1 MALIQHFLCLISL
14 NEEKKF
20 NAIFIYNS
28 LMAIWFTDYSNLDL
42 NQGYV
47 GLDKHLQIE
56 FLEIGEDY
64 LLAKMPVNENTKQ
77 PMGLLHGGAS
87 CVLAESVA
95 SFAAFLCIDPKLKTV
110 VGLNLYASHLKSA
123 KSGYVFGKAKPKH
136 IGKSTSVWEIEIT
149 NEKDELITLVEFT
162 AMHKDIKK

>member
-1 MALIQHFLCLISL
+1 
-14 NEEKKF
+14 
-20 NAIFIYNS
+20 
-28 LMAIWFTDYSNLDL
+28 MAIWFTDYSDLDL

-47 GLDKHLQIE
+47 GLDKHLEIE
-56 FLEIGEDY
+56 FLELGENY
-64 LLAKMPVNENTKQ
+64 LRAKMPVNENTKQ

-123 KSGYVFGKAKPKH
+123 KSGYVFATARPKH
-136 IGKSTSVWEIEIT
+136 IGKSTSVWEIEIR
-149 NEKDELITLVEFT
+149 NEEEELITLVEFT

>member
-1 MALIQHFLCLISL
+1 
-14 NEEKKF
+14 
-20 NAIFIYNS
+20 
-28 LMAIWFTDYSNLDL
+28 MAIWFTDYSKLDL

-47 GLDKHLQIE
+47 GLDKHLEIE
-56 FLEIGEDY
+56 FLELGENY
-64 LLAKMPVNENTKQ
+64 LRAKMPVNENTKQ

-123 KSGYVFGKAKPKH
+123 KSGYVFATARPKH
-136 IGKSTSVWEIEIT
+136 IGKSTSVWEIEII
-149 NEKDELITLVEFT
+149 NEEEELITLVEFT

>member
-1 MALIQHFLCLISL
+1 
-14 NEEKKF
+14 
-20 NAIFIYNS
+20 
-28 LMAIWFTDYSNLDL
+28 MAIWFTDYSKLDL

-47 GLDKHLQIE
+47 GLDKHLEIE
-56 FLEIGEDY
+56 FLELGENY
-64 LLAKMPVNENTKQ
+64 LRAKMPVNENTKQ

-95 SFAAFLCIDPKLKTV
+95 SYAAFLCIDPKLKTV

-123 KSGYVFGKAKPKH
+123 KSGYVFATARPKH
-136 IGKSTSVWEIEIT
+136 LGKSTSVWEIEIV
-149 NEKDELITLVEFT
+149 NEEEELITLVEFT

>member
-1 MALIQHFLCLISL
+1 MI
-14 NEEKKF
+14 
-20 NAIFIYNS
+20 
-28 LMAIWFTDYSNLDL
+28 
-42 NQGYV
+42 
-47 GLDKHLQIE
+47 
-56 FLEIGEDY
+56 
-64 LLAKMPVNENTKQ
+64 
-77 PMGLLHGGAS
+77 
-87 CVLAESVA
+87 
-95 SFAAFLCIDPKLKTV
+95 PKLKTV

>member
-1 MALIQHFLCLISL
+1 MSILADCFDKWS
-14 NEEKKF
+14 F
-20 NAIFIYNS
+20 N
-28 LMAIWFTDYSNLDL
+28 
-42 NQGYV
+42 
-47 GLDKHLQIE
+47 IE

>member
-1 MALIQHFLCLISL
+1 
-14 NEEKKF
+14 
-20 NAIFIYNS
+20 
-28 LMAIWFTDYSNLDL
+28 MAIWFTDYSKLDL
-42 NQGYV
+42 NQGYI
-47 GLDKHLQIE
+47 GLDKHLEIE
-56 FLEIGEDY
+56 FLELGENY
-64 LLAKMPVNENTKQ
+64 LRAKMPVNENTKQ

-123 KSGYVFGKAKPKH
+123 KSGYVFATARPKH
-136 IGKSTSVWEIEIT
+136 IGKSTSVWEIEIR
-149 NEKDELITLVEFT
+149 NEEEELITLVEFT

>member
-1 MALIQHFLCLISL
+1 
-14 NEEKKF
+14 
-20 NAIFIYNS
+20 
-28 LMAIWFTDYSNLDL
+28 MAIWFTDYSMLDL

-47 GLDKHLQIE
+47 GLDKHLEIE
-56 FLEIGEDY
+56 FLELGENY
-64 LLAKMPVNENTKQ
+64 LRAKMPVNENTKQ

-123 KSGYVFGKAKPKH
+123 KSGYVFATARPKH
-136 IGKSTSVWEIEIT
+136 IGISTSVWEIEIT
-149 NEKDELITLVEFT
+149 NEEEELITLVEFT

>member
-1 MALIQHFLCLISL
+1 
-14 NEEKKF
+14 
-20 NAIFIYNS
+20 
-28 LMAIWFTDYSNLDL
+28 MAIWFTDYSKLDL

-47 GLDKHLQIE
+47 GLDKHLEIE
-56 FLEIGEDY
+56 FLELGENF
-64 LLAKMPVNENTKQ
+64 LRAKMPVNENTKQ

-123 KSGYVFGKAKPKH
+123 KSGYVFATARPKH
-136 IGKSTSVWEIEIT
+136 LGKSTSVWEIEIA
-149 NEKDELITLVEFT
+149 NEEEELITLVEFT

>member
-1 MALIQHFLCLISL
+1 
-14 NEEKKF
+14 
-20 NAIFIYNS
+20 
-28 LMAIWFTDYSNLDL
+28 MAIWFTDYSKLDL

-47 GLDKHLQIE
+47 GLDKHLEIE
-56 FLEIGEDY
+56 FLELGENF
-64 LLAKMPVNENTKQ
+64 LRAKMPVNENTKQ

-123 KSGYVFGKAKPKH
+123 KSGYVFATARPKH
-136 IGKSTSVWEIEIT
+136 LGKSTSVWEIEIV
-149 NEKDELITLVEFT
+149 NEEEELITLVEFT

>member
-1 MALIQHFLCLISL
+1 
-14 NEEKKF
+14 
-20 NAIFIYNS
+20 
-28 LMAIWFTDYSNLDL
+28 MAIWFTDYSKLDL

-47 GLDKHLQIE
+47 GLDKHLEIE
-56 FLEIGEDY
+56 FLELGENY
-64 LLAKMPVNENTKQ
+64 LRAKMPVNENTKQ

-95 SFAAFLCIDPKLKTV
+95 SYAAFLCIDPKLKTV

-123 KSGYVFGKAKPKH
+123 KSGYVFAMAKPKH
-136 IGKSTSVWEIEIT
+136 IGQSTSVWEIEIV
-149 NEKDELITLVEFT
+149 NEEEELITLVEFT

>member
-1 MALIQHFLCLISL
+1 
-14 NEEKKF
+14 
-20 NAIFIYNS
+20 
-28 LMAIWFTDYSNLDL
+28 
-42 NQGYV
+42 
-47 GLDKHLQIE
+47 
-56 FLEIGEDY
+56 
-64 LLAKMPVNENTKQ
+64 MPVNENTKQ

-123 KSGYVFGKAKPKH
+123 KSGYVFATARPKH

-149 NEKDELITLVEFT
+149 NEEEELITLVEFT

>member
-1 MALIQHFLCLISL
+1 
-14 NEEKKF
+14 
-20 NAIFIYNS
+20 
-28 LMAIWFTDYSNLDL
+28 MAIWFTDYSKLDL

-47 GLDKHLQIE
+47 GLDKHLEIE
-56 FLEIGEDY
+56 FLELGENY
-64 LLAKMPVNENTKQ
+64 LRAKMPVNENTKQ

-123 KSGYVFGKAKPKH
+123 KSGYVFATARPKH
-136 IGKSTSVWEIEIT
+136 IGKSTSVWEIENT
-149 NEKDELITLVEFT
+149 NEEEELITLVEFT

>member
-1 MALIQHFLCLISL
+1 
-14 NEEKKF
+14 
-20 NAIFIYNS
+20 
-28 LMAIWFTDYSNLDL
+28 MAIWFADYTKFDL

-47 GLDKHLQIE
+47 GLDKHLEIE
-56 FLEIGEDY
+56 FLELGENY
-64 LLAKMPVNENTKQ
+64 LRAKMPVNENTKQ

-95 SFAAFLCIDPKLKTV
+95 SYAAFLCIDPKIKTV

-123 KSGYVFGKAKPKH
+123 KAGYVFATARPKH
-136 IGKSTSVWEIEIT
+136 LGKSTSVWEIEIV
-149 NEKDELITLVEFT
+149 NEEEELITLVEFT

>member
-1 MALIQHFLCLISL
+1 
-14 NEEKKF
+14 
-20 NAIFIYNS
+20 
-28 LMAIWFTDYSNLDL
+28 MAIWFTDYSKLDL

-47 GLDKHLQIE
+47 GLDKHLEIE
-56 FLEIGEDY
+56 FLELGENY
-64 LLAKMPVNENTKQ
+64 LRTKMPVNENTKQ

-123 KSGYVFGKAKPKH
+123 KSGYVFATARPKH
-136 IGKSTSVWEIEIT
+136 LGKSTSVWEIEIV
-149 NEKDELITLVEFT
+149 NEEEELITLVEFT

>member
-1 MALIQHFLCLISL
+1 
-14 NEEKKF
+14 
-20 NAIFIYNS
+20 
-28 LMAIWFTDYSNLDL
+28 MAIWFADYSKLDL

-47 GLDKHLQIE
+47 GLDKHLEIE
-56 FLEIGEDY
+56 FLELGENY
-64 LLAKMPVNENTKQ
+64 LRAKMPVNENTKQ

-95 SFAAFLCIDPKLKTV
+95 SYAAFLCIDPKLKTV

-123 KSGYVFGKAKPKH
+123 KSGYVFATARPKH
-136 IGKSTSVWEIEIT
+136 LGKSTSVWEIEIV
-149 NEKDELITLVEFT
+149 NEEEELITLVEFT

>member
-1 MALIQHFLCLISL
+1 
-14 NEEKKF
+14 
-20 NAIFIYNS
+20 
-28 LMAIWFTDYSNLDL
+28 MAIWFTDYSKLDL

-47 GLDKHLQIE
+47 GLDKHLEIE
-56 FLEIGEDY
+56 FLELGENF
-64 LLAKMPVNENTKQ
+64 LRAKMPVNENTKQ

-123 KSGYVFGKAKPKH
+123 KSGYVYATARPKH
-136 IGKSTSVWEIEIT
+136 LGKSTSVWEIEIV
-149 NEKDELITLVEFT
+149 NEEEELITLVEFT

>member
-1 MALIQHFLCLISL
+1 
-14 NEEKKF
+14 
-20 NAIFIYNS
+20 
-28 LMAIWFTDYSNLDL
+28 MAIWFTDYSKLDL

-47 GLDKHLQIE
+47 GLDKHLEIE
-56 FLEIGEDY
+56 FLELGENY
-64 LLAKMPVNENTKQ
+64 LRAKMPVNENTKQ

-123 KSGYVFGKAKPKH
+123 KSGYVFATARPKH
-136 IGKSTSVWEIEIT
+136 LGKSTSVWEIEIV
-149 NEKDELITLVEFT
+149 NEEEELITLVEFT

>member
-1 MALIQHFLCLISL
+1 
-14 NEEKKF
+14 
-20 NAIFIYNS
+20 
-28 LMAIWFTDYSNLDL
+28 MAIWFTDYSKLDL

-47 GLDKHLQIE
+47 GLDKHLEIE
-56 FLEIGEDY
+56 FLELGENY
-64 LLAKMPVNENTKQ
+64 LRAKMPVNENTKQ

-123 KSGYVFGKAKPKH
+123 KSGYVFATARPKH
-136 IGKSTSVWEIEIT
+136 IGKSTSVWEIEIR
-149 NEKDELITLVEFT
+149 NEEEELITLVEFT